1 MAISTEIVGKEF
13 GPFVREYTFKDLEIC
28 ALGCNAGFDGQ
39 TDLIYVNE
47 KDAANPDL
55 KVLPIFGVP
64 LTARSTTATTTRARC
79 TTASRSACT
88 RPSR

>member
-1 MAISTEIVGKEF
+1 MAISTEIVGREF

-47 KDAANPDL
+47 HDAAHPDL
-55 KVLPIFGVP
+55 KAVSYTHLDVYKRQAMAGVL
-64 LTARSTTATTTRARC
+64 
-79 TTASRSACT
+79 
-88 RPSR
+88 